1 MKRVEAVVIKNR
13 GKSEV
18 RCGKCGKLLFI
29 CKFFSEKSEKDVDKS
44 SQYDII
50 VARCPRNDC
59 KSDNLFRL
67 Y

>member
-1 MKRVEAVVIKNR
+1 MGKVEAVVIKNR

-29 CKFFSEKSEKDVDKS
+29 CEILTENFEKRLDES
-44 SQYDII
+44 SQNVII

-59 KSDNLFRL
+59 KADNSLL
-67 Y
+67 LS